1 MTADRI
7 RLEAVVRGHV
17 QGVGFRDWVRR
28 RARDRGVVGSAV
40 NLPDGGVALVAEGPR
55 EAVQSLLDTLRSG
68 PTPGEV
74 VGISA
79 DWSPATGVEG
89 FRTG

>member
-1 MTADRI
+1 MTAERV
-7 RLEAVVRGHV
+7 RLEAVVRGQV

-55 EAVQSLLDTLRSG
+55 DAVQSLLDTLRSG

-74 VGISA
+74 VGISE
-79 DWSPATGVEG
+79 DWSGATGLDG
-89 FRTG
+89 FRVG

>member
-1 MTADRI
+1 M
-7 RLEAVVRGHV
+7 RGHV

-40 NLPDGGVALVAEGPR
+40 NRPDGGVELVAEGPR

-68 PTPGEV
+68 PTPGEIV
-74 VGISA
+74 AISE
-79 DWSPATGVEG
+79 DWLPATGVEG
-89 FRTG
+89 FRMG